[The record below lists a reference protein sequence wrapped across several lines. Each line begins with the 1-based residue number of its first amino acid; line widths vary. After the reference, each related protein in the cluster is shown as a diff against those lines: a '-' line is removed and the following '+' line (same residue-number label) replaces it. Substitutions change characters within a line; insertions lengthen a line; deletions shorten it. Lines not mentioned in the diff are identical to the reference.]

1 MDDDDAAE
9 GWDVADKGAATEDDT
24 AGPVAAALAEPADD
38 AAFIAIGMRERRRF
52 LSCRRDAVFDDVVW
66 SSSVTSSTWPCQL

>member
-9 GWDVADKGAATEDDT
+9 GWDVADKGAAAEDDT

-38 AAFIAIGMRERRRF
+38 AVFIAIGMRERRRF

>member
-1 MDDDDAAE
+1 MDDDDVAE
-9 GWDVADKGAATEDDT
+9 GWDVADKGAGAEDDP
-24 AGPVAAALAEPADD
+24 AGPVAAALTEPADD
-38 AAFIAIGMRERRRF
+38 AAFIPIGMRERRRF